1 MPKDSAHLWLGCSLS
16 RIVQVEQYQ
25 TVLNDLAGIMTSI
38 HKDFLSENSS
48 KQINVNGELRKSV
61 HSKMKSTMTKTLP
74 SLETLFT
81 DLQESVEQD
90 VFLDIYPR
98 FVRYQM
104 ALSATR
110 ALATSRHSYQGL
122 GDCFCLTNPA

>member
-1 MPKDSAHLWLGCSLS
+1 
-16 RIVQVEQYQ
+16 
-25 TVLNDLAGIMTSI
+25 MTTI
-38 HKDFLSENSS
+38 HKDFISEDSS

-61 HSKMKSTMTKTLP
+61 HTEMKSIVTKTLP
-74 SLETLFT
+74 SMETLFSE
-81 DLQESVEQD
+81 LQESVEQD

-104 ALSATR
+104 GLSATK
-110 ALATSRHSYQGL
+110 ALASNRHSYQGL

>member
-1 MPKDSAHLWLGCSLS
+1 
-16 RIVQVEQYQ
+16 
-25 TVLNDLAGIMTSI
+25 MTSI
-38 HKDFLSENSS
+38 HKDFLADDSS

-61 HSKMKSTMTKTLP
+61 HGDMKSLVTKTLP
-74 SLETLFT
+74 SMETLFT

-110 ALATSRHSYQGL
+110 ALATNRHSYQGL
-122 GDCFCLTNPA
+122 GDCFCLTNPG